1 MKKYK
6 VPFGAALLFAG
17 VLLVSNAQ
25 AVQTFNVTPT
35 YNPDLYGAGM
45 PGWESGD
52 IPLDLG
58 TTIGGTALELQLTLS
73 QDITLASLGTGY
85 NYGFGM
91 GGLDPEIATDGDA
104 FNFAIELLEN
114 GTLITPDFAYD
125 FAHPWTFGFD
135 ETNPFSFPVNNLW
148 TGSSTTALAG
158 SLTFN
163 QIYIQV
169 TNSNDGGEA
178 VTDFAV
184 NLGVNGLIVPPPG
197 VPDTCNT
204 LALLSSGFLATLGFG
219 WRKMRALR
227 SHA

>member
-1 MKKYK
+1 MNKYK

-25 AVQTFNVTPT
+25 PVVETFAVTPT
-35 YNPDLYGAGM
+35 YNPNSFGPGT

-52 IPLDLG
+52 IPLGD
-58 TTIGGTALELQLTLS
+58 GTAIGSTPLELQLNLS
-73 QDITLASLGTGY
+73 QDITLTSLGLGY
-85 NYGFGM
+85 NYHFGM
-91 GGLDPEIATDGDA
+91 GGFAPEIAPAGDA
-104 FNFAIELLEN
+104 FNFTIELLEN
-114 GTLITPDFAYD
+114 GILITP
-125 FAHPWTFGFD
+125 TFGFD
-135 ETNPFSFPVNNLW
+135 QTNPFSFAISNLGVSTS
-148 TGSSTTALAG
+148 TGALAD

-169 TNSNDGGEA
+169 TNSNAGGEA
-178 VTDFAV
+178 VTDFSV
-184 NLGVNGLIVPPPG
+184 NLGVSGLVVPPPG